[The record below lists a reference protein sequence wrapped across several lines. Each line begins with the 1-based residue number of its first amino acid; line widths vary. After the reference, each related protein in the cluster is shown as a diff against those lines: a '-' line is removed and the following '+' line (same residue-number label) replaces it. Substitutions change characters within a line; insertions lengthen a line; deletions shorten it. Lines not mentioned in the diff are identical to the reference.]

1 MKILPLILA
10 IFAVCCICSSA
21 AATMI
26 YFSWDDVSEFLGL
39 SKKEESPAP
48 AAVLAPTYQT
58 IVVPNEPPAPS
69 PTNPSAPS
77 PTNPSAP
84 SPNKPSVVPPSKP
97 DSKTPPNDP
106 KTPLKTPQIGCPD
119 PGCDAIVEEHNRVR
133 AAHGVHE
140 KLVWD
145 AGLQAVAQARVNWNV
160 ANGKTGHDAFY
171 ANIER
176 QGLGAGPENAYGAVG
191 FTGAAEGWAKSVG
204 HAPHTLGRNVTKV
217 GCATHPNGGYMP
229 SICVY
234 DTWGKIC
241 GDPTICA
248 APTNVCRCHIDEN
261 GRPWGCC

>member
-39 SKKEESPAP
+39 SKKEASPPP

-58 IVVPNEPPAPS
+58 VVAPTPVSFDGTPSSSPPP
-69 PTNPSAPS
+69 
-77 PTNPSAP
+77 
-84 SPNKPSVVPPSKP
+84 KP
-97 DSKTPPNDP
+97 DP
-106 KTPLKTPQIGCPD
+106 KTPPKPDPKTPPQNPKTPPPKTPCPD
-119 PGCDAIVEEHNRVR
+119 PGCDAIVEAHNRVR

-145 AGLQAVAQARVNWNV
+145 AGLQAVAQARVDWNV
-160 ANGKTGHDAFY
+160 AHGKTGHDAFY

-176 QGLGAGPENAYGAVG
+176 QGLGAGPENAYGGVG
-191 FTGAAEGWAKSVG
+191 FEGAAEGWAKSVG

-234 DTWGKIC
+234 DAWGKIC

-248 APTNVCRCHIDEN
+248 VPTNVCRCHIDEN
-261 GRPWGCC
+261 GHPWGCC

>member
-10 IFAVCCICSSA
+10 IFVGCLICSSA
-21 AATMI
+21 AAAMI
-26 YFSWDDVSEFLGL
+26 YFSWSDV
-39 SKKEESPAP
+39 KKLFGFSTPAP
-48 AAVLAPTYQT
+48 TPVPAPVSFDGTVVAPTPRS
-58 IVVPNEPPAPS
+58 IPPPINPPKMPPNEP
-69 PTNPSAPS
+69 
-77 PTNPSAP
+77 
-84 SPNKPSVVPPSKP
+84 
-97 DSKTPPNDP
+97 KTPPNEP
-106 KTPLKTPQIGCPD
+106 KTPPKTPPKPPNNSDKTPPNNPDKTPPHMGCPD

-140 KLVWD
+140 KLSWD

-191 FTGAAEGWAKSVG
+191 FSGAAEGWAKSVG

-234 DTWGKIC
+234 DAWGKIC

-248 APTNVCRCHIDEN
+248 MPSNVCRCHVDEN
-261 GRPWGCC
+261 GHPWGCC